1 MKRTL
6 INPHHQ
12 LLAPDAPECFYQRK
26 TARIFPSIDS
36 VTALGLPTDQAAYYL
51 NRQPQTLRK
60 WASSENGPIRP
71 TRINGRLYWPTAE
84 LKRLCRGEK

>member
-1 MKRTL
+1 MKQTL
-6 INPHHQ
+6 INAHDQ
-12 LLAPDAPECFYQRK
+12 LLVPDTLENIFQDK
-26 TARIFPSIDS
+26 STKIFPDIDS
-36 VTALGLPTDQAAYYL
+36 VTTPGLPTDQAAHYL

-60 WASSENGPIRP
+60 WAAGQNGPIRP